1 MIYALLSQHFN
12 VEIYTVFPQ
21 FFLWLK
27 CRLRKLFTFRVYD
40 TRSTLPARPLS
51 WHLQS
56 SGETCQSQTCLAVT
70 GEKEKYEIFWEVW
83 WEPVT
88 RMKKTSCWAW
98 GLADVHFFPPAS
110 PRARNL
116 APAGNHAPFITRL
129 FICRSLENIKL
140 MHVKTLSLTMTP
152 FLCTT
157 LSVNIWKTLQKSN
170 GFDGVLLPKYPNKSA
185 GNPRKSKKKFR
196 KTLRLL
202 PSKDPRRKSQNL
214 ERKRSVLI

>member
-12 VEIYTVFPQ
+12 VEIYTVFLQ

-40 TRSTLPARPLS
+40 TRSILPAHPLS

-56 SGETCQSQTCLAVT
+56 SGETCQSQTCPAVT
-70 GEKEKYEIFWEVW
+70 GEKEKYDIFWEVW

-88 RMKKTSCWAW
+88 RMKRTSCWAW

-110 PRARNL
+110 PRARNP
-116 APAGNHAPFITRL
+116 APAGNPAPFITWL

-157 LSVNIWKTLQKSN
+157 LSVKIWKTLQKSD
-170 GFDGVLLPKYPNKSA
+170 GFDGVLEGKFAKIPKQVS
-185 GNPRKSKKKFR
+185 RKSTEK
-196 KTLRLL
+196 
-202 PSKDPRRKSQNL
+202 
-214 ERKRSVLI
+214 